1 MLKKSVTLIILAS
14 CALPSLLQSQDR
26 PEEPLVRASL
36 FVSSSS
42 VDGGFDM
49 GIHFEIEPE
58 WYLYWINPGDA
69 GLTVDVE
76 WELPRGWKAGP
87 LRFPTP
93 EKIVKGGITA
103 YGYHRELV
111 LLSRMTPA
119 AGAAQEVPGVV
130 RVKLDWL
137 VCRESC
143 LPGRAELEMSLDKD
157 SLARHVVSRNQLSR
171 YQDRFP
177 LALPS
182 AGIGVDA
189 MDVAVD
195 GSIHLLRIPLRGER
209 AREITDFYPEPI
221 EGFSVDFSTIRVSSD
236 RIQMS
241 VTPHSSSSIL
251 GSVRGIAILGTKG
264 YYLEAQAE
272 LE

>member
-1 MLKKSVTLIILAS
+1 
-14 CALPSLLQSQDR
+14 
-26 PEEPLVRASL
+26 
-36 FVSSSS
+36 
-42 VDGGFDM
+42 M

-69 GLTVDVE
+69 GLTVDVV
-76 WELPRGWKAGP
+76 WELPSGWRASP

-103 YGYHRELV
+103 FGYHRELV

-119 AGAAQEVPGVV
+119 EGADQAFPGVV

-143 LPGRAELEMSLDKD
+143 LPGRAELEMSLEKD
-157 SLARHVVSRNQLSR
+157 SLARNVISTDQLKR

-177 LALPS
+177 LALQS

-189 MDVAVD
+189 IDVAVD
-195 GSIHLLRIPLRGER
+195 GSTYLLRIPLRGEK

-221 EGFSVDFSTIRVSSD
+221 EGFSVDLSTIRVSSD
-236 RIQMS
+236 RIQMR
-241 VTPHSSSSIL
+241 VTPHSSSSVL
-251 GSVRGIAILGTKG
+251 SSVRGIAILGDKG
-264 YYLEAQAE
+264 YFLEAEAE
-272 LE
+272 PK